1 MRLLKINLDCLYNQE
16 NEFICYHTFETLA
29 FARMKKIFLAICINL
44 LLFLH
49 LSAQQPDKIY
59 MPNIHTVKLFLFG
72 NQASYPIIHLN
83 SISALELH
91 FDDLDATVKNYNYT
105 YVLCDANWTP
115 SNLSPFDFL
124 LGFTQGRL
132 TQYRSSSVA
141 KTRYVHYQALLPE
154 KNCVPKVSGNY
165 LLKVYLNGDTSKL
178 AFTRR
183 ILIVNDIIPVAAQIT
198 QPFNTQLFRTHQ
210 KVQFTVDKTK
220 LYVVNPQQQI
230 KVVVLQNF
238 RWDNAV
244 MGIQP
249 SFMRG
254 NLYEYSNDNNCSFP
268 AGRDYRWADLQSFR
282 FQSERVDSADLR
294 TNPFNVWLKPD
305 MQRTSMRYINYVDLN
320 GVYEIKTTDVN
331 NPWWQGDYADVHF
344 TFVPQNAAEFA
355 NRDVYLIG
363 ELATG
368 NCDKAMC
375 KMDYNADKK
384 VFEKTILLK
393 QGYYYYAYVS
403 RSAGDAAGRSETAD
417 TEGNFSETENS
428 YTILVYYRS
437 LSDRYDQLVS
447 VVVIDSYNMNK
458 H

>member
-1 MRLLKINLDCLYNQE
+1 
-16 NEFICYHTFETLA
+16 
-29 FARMKKIFLAICINL
+29 
-44 LLFLH
+44 
-49 LSAQQPDKIY
+49 

-83 SISALELH
+83 TPSALELH
-91 FDDLDATVKNYNYT
+91 FDDLDANVKNYNYT
-105 YVLCDANWTP
+105 YVLCDANWVP
-115 SNLSPFDFL
+115 ANLSPFDFL
-124 LGFTQGRL
+124 QGFTQGRFG
-132 TQYRSSSVA
+132 QYRNSSIA
-141 KTRYVHYQALLPE
+141 KTKYVHYQALLPE
-154 KNCVPKVSGNY
+154 QNCMPKISGNY

-220 LYVVNPQQQI
+220 LNIMNPQQQL

-238 RWDNAV
+238 RWDNAI

-254 NLYEYSNDNNCSFP
+254 NLYEYSNDNNCVFP

-282 FQSERVDSADLR
+282 FQSERVDSVDQ
-294 TNPFNVWLKPD
+294 NSKPFALWLKPD
-305 MQRTSMRYINYVDLN
+305 PQRSRMRYMSYVDLN
-320 GVYEIKTTDVN
+320 GVYEVRALDVS
-331 NPWWQGDYADVHF
+331 NPWWQGDYANVHF
-344 TFVPQNAAEFA
+344 TFVPENPTDFA
-355 NRDVYLIG
+355 NKNVFLIG

-368 NCDKAMC
+368 NCDNAMC
-375 KMDYNADKK
+375 QMDYNADKK
-384 VFEKTILLK
+384 IFEKTLLLK
-393 QGYYYYAYVS
+393 QGYYYYTYVTEGIN
-403 RSAGDAAGRSETAD
+403 AKKNIIETAD

-437 LSDRYDQLVS
+437 LSDRVDQLVS
-447 VVVIDSYNMNK
+447 AVTIDSYNMPK

>member
-1 MRLLKINLDCLYNQE
+1 
-16 NEFICYHTFETLA
+16 
-29 FARMKKIFLAICINL
+29 
-44 LLFLH
+44 
-49 LSAQQPDKIY
+49 

-83 SISALELH
+83 TPSALELH
-91 FDDLDATVKNYNYT
+91 FDDLDANVKNYNYT
-105 YVLCDANWTP
+105 YVLCDANWVP
-115 SNLSPFDFL
+115 ANLSPFDFL
-124 LGFTQGRL
+124 QGFTQGRFG
-132 TQYRSSSVA
+132 QYRNSSIA
-141 KTRYVHYQALLPE
+141 KTKYVHYQALLPE
-154 KNCVPKVSGNY
+154 QNCMPKISGNY

-220 LYVVNPQQQI
+220 LNIMNPQQQL

-238 RWDNAV
+238 RWDNAI

-254 NLYEYSNDNNCSFP
+254 NLYEYSNDNNCVFP

-282 FQSERVDSADLR
+282 FQSERVDSVDQ
-294 TNPFNVWLKPD
+294 NSKPFALWLKPD
-305 MQRTSMRYINYVDLN
+305 PQRSRMRYMSYVDLN
-320 GVYEIKTTDVN
+320 GVYEVRALDVS
-331 NPWWQGDYADVHF
+331 NPWWQGDYANVHF
-344 TFVPQNAAEFA
+344 TFVPENPTDFA
-355 NRDVYLIG
+355 NKNVFLIG

-368 NCDKAMC
+368 NCDNAMC
-375 KMDYNADKK
+375 QMEYNADKK
-384 VFEKTILLK
+384 IFEKTLLLK
-393 QGYYYYAYVS
+393 QGYYYYTYVTEGIN
-403 RSAGDAAGRSETAD
+403 AKKNIIETAD

-437 LSDRYDQLVS
+437 LSDRVDQLVS
-447 VVVIDSYNMNK
+447 AVTIDSYNMPK